1 VKVLVPQ
8 PSVAGAHAD
17 MLEGGQMLESVQNGS
32 VTVTLS
38 PTARGELHLKD
49 VATVVALPVI
59 GVAITIAK
67 EENVESAPE
76 MTGEMVATF
85 ATFEDLASV
94 TSTVRSTTLAAD
106 PVLGRVMLFA
116 ISILHAVF

>member
-1 VKVLVPQ
+1 
-8 PSVAGAHAD
+8 VAGAHAD